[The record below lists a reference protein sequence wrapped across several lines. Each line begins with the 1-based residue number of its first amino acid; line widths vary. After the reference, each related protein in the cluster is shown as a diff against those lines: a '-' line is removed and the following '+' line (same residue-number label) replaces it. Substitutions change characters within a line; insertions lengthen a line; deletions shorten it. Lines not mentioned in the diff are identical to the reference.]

1 MFNCNHNFS
10 QNQDIATKATSL
22 ITYKIILNF
31 YNNYSADWRDLPNIG
46 TNLMQYTNLTT
57 NS

>member
-1 MFNCNHNFS
+1 MFNYNHNFS

-46 TNLMQYTNLTT
+46 TILNAVY
-57 NS
+57 